1 MFGQGAGFD
10 MYVLEKEGVLS
21 TREGRLNA
29 AIKEIEATGARTTME
44 INTIL
49 RKHCLTKLEQNELIR
64 VIKASKMQ

>member
-29 AIKEIEATGARTTME
+29 AIKEIEATGARTTMG

-49 RKHCLTKLEQNELIR
+49 HKHGLTKLEQNELIR

>member
-29 AIKEIEATGARTTME
+29 AIKEIEAYRGGTSE
-44 INTIL
+44 INAIL
-49 RKHCLTKLEQNELIR
+49 KKYNLGRLSDSELAR
-64 VIKASKMQ
+64 VIRASGLR